1 MGERRWK
8 EIVLQYS
15 FDLRDW
21 TYEWRRCWMLMVV
34 LFYSIFLLLVS
45 IYSCRSHFT
54 HSTHSLGCTH
64 LELLQFLTFTHFE
77 ISWSRINEREWW
89 LEIIFQTTYHE
100 NIIEEP
106 LIVSPCTCVSNGRVV
121 TMSSNTLS
129 DGRLKQQ
136 QQHITQ
142 KGYMLIMLMHNN
154 RADRTQSNANREGK
168 EWDGY

>member
-89 LEIIFQTTYHE
+89 FEIIFQTTYHE

-106 LIVSPCTCVSNGRVV
+106 LLVSPCTCIKW
-121 TMSSNTLS
+121 TCS
-129 DGRLKQQ
+129 DNV
-136 QQHITQ
+136 QQHIVRWTVKAAAAAHHS
-142 KGYMLIMLMHNN
+142 KGIY
-154 RADRTQSNANREGK
+154 ADNA
-168 EWDGY
+168 DAQQ

>member
-1 MGERRWK
+1 
-8 EIVLQYS
+8 
-15 FDLRDW
+15 
-21 TYEWRRCWMLMVV
+21 MVRN
-34 LFYSIFLLLVS
+34 Y
-45 IYSCRSHFT
+45 T
-54 HSTHSLGCTH
+54 
-64 LELLQFLTFTHFE
+64 
-77 ISWSRINEREWW
+77 
-89 LEIIFQTTYHE
+89 FQTTYHE

-168 EWDGY
+168 E